1 MVYYIQDIV
10 YKTTFKGKGGHIMQ
24 ECIGRN
30 RVTRTKL
37 RDRILP
43 FYTKGEEIFNMVT
56 HIVGG
61 GVGIATLVLCVIISA
76 LNNNTAGV
84 VCSAIFGFTMI
95 SLYTM
100 SSVYHGLRNGTAK
113 KVFQII
119 DHCTIYFLIAGTY
132 TPIMVCSLSK
142 TAPMNAWLTLAVVWG
157 LAALATTLTAIDLKK
172 YKVFSN
178 ICYVGMGWAVIFSM
192 KEVYYCLGVG
202 GFWLLLSG
210 GLAYTLGVVFYAFGK
225 KIRYFHS
232 IFHIFVLAGS
242 VLQALCIMLYVL

>member
-1 MVYYIQDIV
+1 MMEQFAQKDRKKRI
-10 YKTTFKGKGGHIMQ
+10 
-24 ECIGRN
+24 
-30 RVTRTKL
+30 KL
-37 RDRILP
+37 CDRILP
-43 FYTKGEEIFNMVT
+43 AYTKGEEIFNMVT

-61 GVGIATLVLCVIISA
+61 GIGVITLALCVIIAA
-76 LNNNTAGV
+76 LHKNTAGIITG
-84 VCSAIFGFTMI
+84 AIFGITMI

-100 SSVYHGLRNGTAK
+100 SSIYHGLHTGTAK

-132 TPIMVCSLSK
+132 TPIMVCALAK
-142 TAPMNAWLTLAVVWG
+142 TAPTNACLTLAAVWG
-157 LAALATTLTAIDLKK
+157 MAALATTLTAIDLKK

-192 KEVYYCLGVG
+192 PQTYACLGVA

-210 GLAYTLGVVFYAFGK
+210 GLSYTVGVVFYALGK
-225 KIRYFHS
+225 RIKYFHS
-232 IFHIFVLAGS
+232 IFHIFVIGGS